1 MDYGMDLFLE
11 QHLRDMGLIPLTELD
26 GLEEI
31 VAYKYEP
38 KVKFND
44 PRDENGE
51 VPY

>member
-1 MDYGMDLFLE
+1 MMVSLFLE
-11 QHLRDMGLIPLTELD
+11 QHLRDMGLIPLTELE

-31 VAYKYEP
+31 VAPYKYEP